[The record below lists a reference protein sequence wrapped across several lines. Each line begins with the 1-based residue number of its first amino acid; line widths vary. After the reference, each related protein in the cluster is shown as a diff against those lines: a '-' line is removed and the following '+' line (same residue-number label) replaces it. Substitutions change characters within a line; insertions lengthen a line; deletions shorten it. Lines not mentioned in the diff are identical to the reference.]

1 MDKPT
6 WKQRVDGWVNIL
18 SGVGTKA
25 DPRTASRFVA
35 PLRMGE
41 PELRGFYNGNGIA
54 KRIVNVIPDM
64 VTMKPWK
71 ITGDTDNEVWTY
83 YKKLNAQ
90 QMIRRA
96 MRWSRAFGGAVILIG
111 ADDGRGYDQPI
122 NMNGI
127 KRISFL
133 RVFDRYCVNGGTQDY
148 DTDPYSDR
156 FGQRKFY
163 RITPRGRAFSA
174 QEIRVHYSR
183 IIEIDGVEVPEL
195 TRNENDGWGDS
206 VLQTLFEELRRYSEA
221 LDSSEVILRDFI
233 QGVLKIKN
241 LSDLVGSED
250 GDKLV
255 QARLNSL
262 DLTRSTL
269 NTILIDDG
277 EEYTKVTSTVTGI
290 PEVVAKFEAAVAAC
304 AEMPQ
309 TVVFGASPQGMNAT
323 GASDIRNFYDV
334 CGTYREEKVT
344 PIVERL
350 TELML
355 AAKDSP
361 LKTLESTAPI
371 YQPLWQETD
380 KERADTRK
388 VIAETDKIYI
398 DAQVLDPVEV
408 ADSRFGGDEYS
419 SETTLLAPREMLAPK
434 ITDEDIEEK
443 NQPPPAVDADGNPI
457 APPPPGTKPPPVA
470 GAKEPEEKGDGVD
483 LNERLVA
490 VLEKALGTAA

>member
-1 MDKPT
+1 MNKPT
-6 WKQRVDGWVNIL
+6 WKQRIDGWVNIL
-18 SGVGTKA
+18 SGVGTQA
-25 DPRTASRFVA
+25 DPRSASRFVA

-64 VTMKPWK
+64 VTMKSWK

-83 YKKLNAQ
+83 FKKLDAQ

-96 MRWSRAFGGAVILIG
+96 LRWSRAFGGSVILVG
-111 ADDGRGYDQPI
+111 VDDGRPYDAPV
-122 NMNGI
+122 NMNAI
-127 KRISFL
+127 KRIGFL
-133 RVFDRYCVNGGTQDY
+133 RVFDRYCVNGTMQDY

-163 RITPRGRAFSA
+163 NITPRGRAFSA
-174 QEIRVHYSR
+174 ATIRVHYSR
-183 IIEIDGVEVPEL
+183 IIPLDGVDVPEL

-304 AEMPQ
+304 AELPQ

-355 AAKDSP
+355 AAKDSKI
-361 LKTLESTAPI
+361 KTLESTAPI

-388 VIAETDKIYI
+388 VVAETDKIYI
-398 DAQVLDPVEV
+398 DSGVVDPVEV
-408 ADSRFGGDEYS
+408 ANSRYGGDEYS
-419 SETTLLAPREMLAPK
+419 SETVLMAPREMLAPV
-434 ITDEDIEEK
+434 ITDEDIAAK
-443 NQPPPAVDADGNPI
+443 NTPPAVDADGNPI
-457 APPPPGTKPPPVA
+457 PPPKPGEEPPPKP
-470 GAKEPEEKGDGVD
+470 GAKKAEEKDD
-483 LNERLVA
+483 ALSLDERLLG
-490 VLEKALGTAA
+490 VLEKALDKAA